1 MPHQIVKHEVEHRI
15 NLSLFKHRGDV
26 YAASRETGVPVDYV
40 KKIYAKLKKRR
51 ERDVSYWLASSI
63 MQTVFEG
70 YQQRTAHLQKYLNVL
85 DGSEQI
91 EVSACH
97 RRHIIVQVNNGVE
110 EEVCSKCKKPCE
122 ITYIPRSETFEL
134 FGDII
139 TQLREE
145 DKSLVSFADTMGFT
159 EKEPP
164 APILKQNIL
173 VVNDRQGQIDPDV
186 AKEFDTLSPRDR
198 EKARKRLES
207 HILNNQPEEP
217 NEK

>member
-1 MPHQIVKHEVEHRI
+1 MC
-15 NLSLFKHRGDV
+15 
-26 YAASRETGVPVDYV
+26 
-40 KKIYAKLKKRR
+40 
-51 ERDVSYWLASSI
+51 W
-63 MQTVFEG
+63 M
-70 YQQRTAHLQKYLNVL
+70 
-85 DGSEQI
+85 
-91 EVSACH
+91 EVS
-97 RRHIIVQVNNGVE
+97 RLKFLLVIE
-110 EEVCSKCKKPCE
+110 
-122 ITYIPRSETFEL
+122 EL

-145 DKSLVSFADTMGFT
+145 DKSLVNFADTMGVT

-207 HILNNQPEEP
+207 YILNNQPEEP